1 MRALEFLD
9 EASIFTR
16 PEKYSYG
23 HKVRAGTASAKGKAL
38 LSAIQ
43 KEVPDYDPS
52 EDLEWVEK
60 APKNSPLVQFGTGN
74 TIRSFKRPNGT
85 YINISGTDS
94 AIQGGMVHAPGQKGS
109 TEGNVGDLSEPI
121 LSAAVVAKLIKRG
134 DNKVESIVLDDL
146 KNVLNAAVKSGTT
159 SYKPQD
165 QNRTIADLITFT
177 LAVREPTRLF
187 MQKPEFWPH
196 VEGVAN
202 SAVHYA
208 NSGQIDRYADHFYKN
223 GKVDEIRVE
232 SDGMSDQKG
241 RKTDIKASV
250 NGRDLKNLQ
259 ISLKAGSSQFGQ
271 QGAGSLTTD
280 IESVKGVYQSSVNF
294 FSALGV
300 DLIPPSKPPKTK
312 IEWWKKAYD
321 QAATQLK
328 SLLAGQDAKTE
339 AGVVGKIANMI
350 LQHSTK
356 GDDTIRLVKLSKK
369 GVSTVHSF
377 RGLMQKLLANNI
389 DLTVEYRVGTSNS
402 GEPRPEINIK
412 DATSGKSLVKLG
424 YHATGDNKKIW
435 NAITMEP
442 LLADLTTMAKPQKLS
457 PEPGQSSQPDELQQ
471 VKNLAGIPDSRN
483 TSTLQGTKITAPG
496 LQNQSSKLKA
506 GKELMGIERQ

>member
-1 MRALEFLD
+1 MRAIEFLD

-23 HKVRAGTASAKGKAL
+23 HKVRAGTASSKGKAL
-38 LSAIQ
+38 LAAIQ
-43 KEVPDYDPS
+43 QAVPDYDPS
-52 EDLEWVEK
+52 EDLEWVEQ
-60 APKNSPLVQFGTGN
+60 APKKTPLVQFGKGD
-74 TIRSFKRPNGT
+74 TIRSFKRPNGK
-85 YINISGTDS
+85 YINIAGTDS

-134 DNKVESIVLDDL
+134 DNKVENISIDDL
-146 KNVLNAAVKSGTT
+146 KNVLNAAVTSGTT
-159 SYKPQD
+159 SYKPED
-165 QNRTIADLITFT
+165 QNKTIADVITFT

-187 MQKPEFWPH
+187 MQKPQFWPY
-196 VEGVAN
+196 VEGIAN

-208 NSGQIDRYADHFYKN
+208 NSGQIDRYADYFYKN

-271 QGAGSLTTD
+271 QGAGSITTD

-294 FSALGV
+294 FSPLGV
-300 DLIPPSKPPKTK
+300 ELTPPTKPPKSK

-321 QAATQLK
+321 QAAASLK
-328 SLLAGQDAKTE
+328 ELLAGQDARTE

-350 LQHSTK
+350 VQHSTK

-377 RGLMQKLLANNI
+377 RGLMQKLLSDNI
-389 DLTVEYRVGTSNS
+389 NLTVEYRIGRSQA

-412 DATSGKSLVKLG
+412 DANSGKSLVKIG

-442 LLADLTTMAKPQKLS
+442 LLSDLTTMVRPQK
-457 PEPGQSSQPDELQQ
+457 PDQEPKPAQPDELQQ
-471 VKNLAGIPDSRN
+471 VKNLAGIPAGPN
-483 TSTLQGTKITAPG
+483 TSTLQGNKITAPG
-496 LQNQSSKLKA
+496 LQNQNIKLKS
-506 GKELMGIERQ
+506 GKQAMGIETE

>member
-1 MRALEFLD
+1 MRAKDFIP

-16 PEKYSYG
+16 SDKYSYG
-23 HKVRAGTASAKGKAL
+23 HKVRVGTSSAKGKAL
-38 LSAIQ
+38 YNAVIQ
-43 KEVPDYDPS
+43 RLPDFDPN

-60 APKNSPLVQFGTGN
+60 APSSTPIVQFGTGN
-74 TIRSFKRPNGT
+74 LIRYFKRPNGEFLG
-85 YINISGTDS
+85 IAGTDGS
-94 AIQGGMVHAPGQKGS
+94 IQGGLVHAPGQKGS

-134 DNKVESIVLDDL
+134 NNKVEDISFADL
-146 KNVLNAAVKSGTT
+146 QNVLNDAIKSGTS

-165 QNRTIADLITFT
+165 QNRTIADVITFT
-177 LAVREPTRLF
+177 LAVREPTKLF
-187 MQKPEFWPH
+187 MQKPEFWPY
-196 VEGVAN
+196 VQGIAN

-208 NSGQIDRYADHFYKN
+208 NSGQIDRYADYFYKN

-271 QGAGSLTTD
+271 QGAGTLTTD
-280 IESVKGVYQSSVNF
+280 VESTKGVYQSSVNF
-294 FSALGV
+294 FSPLGV
-300 DLIPPSKPPKTK
+300 ELQPPARAPKNK
-312 IEWWKKAYD
+312 IDWWKKAYD
-321 QAATQLK
+321 QAAKQLK
-328 SLLAGQDAKTE
+328 GLLAGEDARTE

-350 LQHSTK
+350 VNHSTK
-356 GDDTIRLVKLSKK
+356 GDETIRLVKLSSK

-377 RGLMQKLLANNI
+377 RGLMQKLMDENI
-389 DLTVEYRVGTSNS
+389 NLTVDYRVGVSKN

-412 DATSGKSLVKLG
+412 DGNSGMSLVKLG

-442 LLADLTTMAKPQKLS
+442 LLAELTTMQRPQK
-457 PEPGQSSQPDELQQ
+457 PAPAPQPAPAAPTQQ
-471 VKNLAGIPDSRN
+471 VQPKPMGQPGKLATP
-483 TSTLQGTKITAPG
+483 T
-496 LQNQSSKLKA
+496 
-506 GKELMGIERQ
+506 